1 MRSTAALPAVFAAL
15 PGFVETRPGRR
26 GFEFE
31 ESGPDVDSAEF
42 VDVGS
47 GAPALSPRAWRRG
60 AGARS
65 AVVVPADTEVSAPV
79 VVSADATA
87 GRPVIATPT
96 PSNIARAPTL
106 PTE

>member
-15 PGFVETRPGRR
+15 PGFVEPRPGRR
-26 GFEFE
+26 GLEFE
-31 ESGPDVDSAEF
+31 ESGPDVASAEF

-60 AGARS
+60 AAARS
-65 AVVVPADTEVSAPV
+65 VVPADTEVSAPV
-79 VVSADATA
+79 LVSADATA
-87 GRPVIATPT
+87 GRLVIATPT
-96 PSNIARAPTL
+96 PSNTARAPTL